1 MSKLAK
7 FAKKKNTEMKT
18 ITARIPEDK
27 YNQFKEY
34 CDTLGLSI
42 TDAINILIESELE
55 SPSEEPTPTPI
66 PKEIAAPASAP
77 VQPPTPQKSE
87 DDYYILRKTHKQ
99 GKPEKEM
106 RQLQKGPLVWMV
118 LEGCKA
124 HYDENG
130 ESIPFRFTGD
140 DGVVYE
146 PDADDLKEIEEAFGK
161 PVKIES

>member
-1 MSKLAK
+1 MKQVNIRLEEELIMKMKIKAI
-7 FAKKKNTEMKT
+7 TEGISQQELIKQ
-18 ITARIPEDK
+18 A
-27 YNQFKEY
+27 
-34 CDTLGLSI
+34 
-42 TDAINILIESELE
+42 IESYIDSNIEIKQPIKLE
-55 SPSEEPTPTPI
+55 TKQAIKVESEQPSIIET
-66 PKEIAAPASAP
+66 K
-77 VQPPTPQKSE
+77 QE
-87 DDYYILRKTHKQ
+87 DDDSNYYILRKTHKQ

-146 PDADDLKEIEEAFGK
+146 PDTDDLKEIEEAFGK